1 MEFKNTL
8 HEVFYQFVGND
19 ELRPNMHAPFEVDGV
34 IYATNAYSIIYTEK
48 NNCDFDYNENSI
60 PHIKQVIPF
69 QTNSNQLIDL
79 KLSEFEKYLTEIETS
94 IKQESGECS
103 ECNGSGEVE
112 WEYKYYSKEFE
123 CPKCEGFGTI
133 DKSSEMPIGGKIY
146 QEVTIE
152 IKGHAFLL
160 SRIIP
165 LIKTADLLKKD
176 IHLVYHPSEPYR
188 ALVFKI
194 DFLTIV
200 VMPFSNSSN
209 FPIIKKIA

>member
-8 HEVFYQFVGND
+8 HEVYFQFVGND
-19 ELRPNMHAPFEVDGV
+19 KFRPNMHAPFEVEGM

-48 NNCDFDYNENSI
+48 DNCDFDYNENYI

-79 KLSEFEKYLTEIETS
+79 KLSEFDNYLTEIETS
-94 IKQESGECS
+94 TNEESFECS
-103 ECNGSGEVE
+103 ECDGSGEVE
-112 WEYKYYSKEFE
+112 WEYRHYSKEFE
-123 CPKCEGFGTI
+123 CPICEGFGTI
-133 DKSSEMPIGGKIY
+133 DKSIEVPTGGKTY
-146 QEVTIE
+146 QEVVIE

-160 SRIIP
+160 NRIIP

-176 IHLVYHPSEPYR
+176 IHLVYCPNEPYR

-200 VMPFSNSSN
+200 VMPISNSSN
-209 FPIIKKIA
+209 FSVIKKIA